1 MIVRIVGGHG
11 GVSPGFKNTSYLI
24 DGKLLIDA
32 GSVASGLHIDEQVH
46 IDNILISHSHLD
58 HISDL
63 AFLADNCFGLKGRPF
78 EIYSSGAARNSIMKH
93 MLNDEI
99 WPDFTKLPN
108 EKDPTLRFHTVESG
122 ATIELGPYKVKMVK
136 VNHPAGGH
144 GFIIEKNGSSIV
156 FTQDTGPTDAIWK
169 EAKKCENLKAIFT
182 EVSFPNSLQ
191 GVATASFHHTPQ
203 TLNVELDKMPPE
215 VPVFL
220 GHIKPNYQNQL
231 NDEVDAL
238 GHDRVTLLSSD
249 DVSFVF

>member
-32 GSVASGLHIDEQVH
+32 GSVASGMQIAEQVL
-46 IDNILISHSHLD
+46 IDHILISHSHLD

-63 AFLADNCFGLKGRPF
+63 AFLADNCFGMKDKPF
-78 EIYSSGAARNSIMKH
+78 QIHTCETVKTNIMTH
-93 MLNDEI
+93 LLNDEI

-108 EKDPTLRFHTVESG
+108 AKNPTLNFN
-122 ATIELGPYKVKMVK
+122 TIKSYETFEVGGYTITMIP

-144 GFIIEKNGSSIV
+144 GFIIQKGESCLV
-156 FTQDTGPTDAIWK
+156 FTQDTGPTDEIWA
-169 EAKKCENLKAIFT
+169 EAKKHANLKAIFT
-182 EVSFPNSLQ
+182 EVSFPNFLQ
-191 GVATASFHHTPQ
+191 GVADASFHHTPK
-203 TLNVELDKMPPE
+203 TIEKEIHKMPKSIPI
-215 VPVFL
+215 FL

-231 NDEVDAL
+231 SQEIDAL
-238 GHDRVTLLSSD
+238 GNERVSLLSSD

>member
-46 IDNILISHSHLD
+46 IDNIFISHSHLD

-78 EIYSSGAARNSIMKH
+78 EIYSCEETRSSIMKH

-99 WPDFTKLPN
+99 WPDFSKLPN
-108 EKDPTLRFHTVESG
+108 EKDPTLRFHTVPTG
-122 ATIELGPYKVKMVK
+122 ASVELGPYKVTMIK

-144 GFIIEKNGSSIV
+144 GFIVEKNGTSLI

-169 EAKKCENLKAIFT
+169 AAHKCKNLKAIFT

-191 GVATASFHHTPQ
+191 GVATASFHHTPK
-203 TLNVELDKMPPE
+203 TINEELKKMPAE

-220 GHIKPNYQNQL
+220 GHIKPNFQNQL
-231 NDEVDAL
+231 NDEIDAL
-238 GHDRVTLLSSD
+238 SHERITLLSSD